1 VDRDGH
7 IQDPSATFCRSDL
20 VSETAES
27 EEWQIESVIFG
38 LPARR
43 GIMTDRSAIVV
54 GGGLAGMVTAREL
67 ALHGWHVTILERS
80 NRLGGKAGSDLRNG
94 RLVEHGYH
102 VFPQW
107 YPNVRAIL
115 ERIGVKLIDFDRYH
129 FLLPGG
135 YPRRVTVLGPSNL
148 SALWNFLTHGL
159 LPWYHNMLYMYSVL
173 DMISRP
179 LSDKRFLDRVSQIGL
194 IRGKW
199 YTSESVA
206 ELGQENVL
214 KASAI
219 PVYDL
224 SAMTAKRIA
233 SYWLRQA
240 SPFLSI
246 LPGDLQKV
254 FIDPQVREL
263 EALGVDIRYDSEV
276 CGVMVQDGI
285 VAGVDLRD
293 GSRLSADAYLLCTPF
308 EVTRR
313 WLHDDLYGADP
324 ELGNMHFL
332 EAQPMAALHLRL
344 RKELPDLPAEHV
356 FLHGSHYALSFIDV
370 GRHWNETDGKPQL
383 SFISSNYG
391 ALNAVSREGAKK
403 LLLEEISEYLPIS
416 PDDIEAWE
424 LNPNLDVPLFINTI
438 GAWSNR
444 PRPKT
449 QIQNLYLAGD
459 FVKNAIDLACME
471 GAVSS
476 ALEAAAQIL
485 RDHGETGSLPVVQI
499 PPEWPRALLVFARIL
514 MVPAVAV
521 ARGIAWLEE
530 KFSPHRPDASQ
541 VRIKATPKLQMDPRP
556 PRKR

>member
-1 VDRDGH
+1 
-7 IQDPSATFCRSDL
+7 
-20 VSETAES
+20 
-27 EEWQIESVIFG
+27 
-38 LPARR
+38 
-43 GIMTDRSAIVV
+43 MTQHSAIVV
-54 GGGLAGMVTAREL
+54 GGGLAGMVAAREL
-67 ALHGWHVTILERS
+67 ATRGWRVTLLERS
-80 NRLGGKAGSDLRNG
+80 TRLGGKAGSDLKNG
-94 RLVEHGYH
+94 RLVDHGYH

-107 YPNVRAIL
+107 YPNVRAIV
-115 ERIGVKLIDFDRYH
+115 ERLGVKLIDFDRYH

-135 YPRRVTVLGPSNL
+135 YPRKITTRGPSSF
-148 SALWNFLTHGL
+148 SAVWHFLTNGL

-233 SYWLRQA
+233 GYWLRQA

-246 LPGDLQKV
+246 LPRDLQTV

-263 EALGVDIRYDSEV
+263 EALGVEIRYDSEV
-276 CGVMVQDGI
+276 CGVVLQEGV
-285 VAGVDLRD
+285 VAAVDLRD
-293 GSRLSADAYLLCTPF
+293 GSQVSADAYVLCTPF
-308 EVTRR
+308 EVTRT
-313 WLHDDLYGADP
+313 WLRDSLYEADS
-324 ELGNMHFL
+324 ELGNLHFL

-344 RKELPDLPAEHV
+344 NKELPDLPKEHV

-370 GRHWNETDGKPQL
+370 GRHWKGLDGKPQL

-391 ALNAVSREGAKK
+391 PLNAVSREGAKNR
-403 LLLEEISEYLPIS
+403 LLEEIGEYLPITAA
-416 PDDIEAWE
+416 DVEDWE
-424 LNPNLDVPLFINTI
+424 LNPNMDVPLFINTI

-444 PRPKT
+444 PRTKT
-449 QIQNLYLAGD
+449 QIKNLYLAGD

-485 RDHGETGSLPVVQI
+485 HDHGETGSLPVVQV
-499 PPEWPRALLVFARIL
+499 PPEWSRALLVFARIL
-514 MVPAVAV
+514 LIPVVAI

-541 VRIKATPKLQMDPRP
+541 VRIRATPKLQMDSRP

>member
-1 VDRDGH
+1 
-7 IQDPSATFCRSDL
+7 
-20 VSETAES
+20 
-27 EEWQIESVIFG
+27 
-38 LPARR
+38 
-43 GIMTDRSAIVV
+43 MVV
-54 GGGLAGMVTAREL
+54 AREL
-67 ALHGWHVTILERS
+67 ALRGWRVILIERS
-80 NRLGGKAGSDLRNG
+80 RRLGGKAGSDIKNG

-107 YPNVRAIL
+107 YPNVRAIVA
-115 ERIGVKLIDFDRYH
+115 RIGVRLIDFDRYH
-129 FLLPGG
+129 FVLPGG
-135 YPRRVTVLGPSNL
+135 YPRRITVLGPSGL
-148 SALWNFLTHGL
+148 SAMWHYIFNGL
-159 LPWYHNMLYMYSVL
+159 LPWYHNILYIYSVL

-179 LSDKRFLDRVSQIGL
+179 LSEKRFLDRVSQIGL

-206 ELGQENVL
+206 EMGQENIL

-233 SYWLRQA
+233 SYWVRQA

-246 LPGDLQKV
+246 LPGDLQTV

-263 EALGVDIRYDSEV
+263 EALGVEIRYDTEV
-276 CGVMVQDGI
+276 CDVIMHEGVVAAVALHDGTEM
-285 VAGVDLRD
+285 
-293 GSRLSADAYLLCTPF
+293 SADVYALCTPF
-308 EVTRR
+308 EVTRA
-313 WLHDDLYGADP
+313 WLHDRLYEADL

-344 RKELPDLPAEHV
+344 RRELPDLPREHV
-356 FLHGSHYALSFIDV
+356 FLHGSYYALSFIDV
-370 GRHWNETDGKPQL
+370 GRYWKGLDGKHQL

-391 ALNAVSREGAKK
+391 PLNEVSEEGAKD
-403 LLLEEISEYLPIS
+403 LLLKEIGEYLPIT
-416 PDDIEAWE
+416 PADVENWE
-424 LNPNLDVPLFINTI
+424 LNSNTDVPLFINTI
-438 GAWSNR
+438 GAWPNR

-449 QIQNLYLAGD
+449 KIKNLYLAGD
-459 FVKNAIDLACME
+459 YVKNAIDLACME

-476 ALEAAAQIL
+476 ALEAAAQIIN
-485 RDHGETGSLPVVQI
+485 DHGETESLPVVQV

-514 MVPAVAV
+514 LIPVVAV

-530 KFSPHRPDASQ
+530 KFSPHRPDSSEI
-541 VRIKATPKLQMDPRP
+541 RRKATPRLQMDSRP

>member
-1 VDRDGH
+1 MT
-7 IQDPSATFCRSDL
+7 IPSA
-20 VSETAES
+20 
-27 EEWQIESVIFG
+27 II
-38 LPARR
+38 
-43 GIMTDRSAIVV
+43 V
-54 GGGLAGMVTAREL
+54 GGGLAGMVVAREL
-67 ALHGWHVTILERS
+67 ALRGWRVILIERS
-80 NRLGGKAGSDLRNG
+80 KRLGGKAGSDIKNG

-107 YPNVRAIL
+107 YPNVRAIV
-115 ERIGVKLIDFDRYH
+115 ERIGVRLIDFDRYH

-135 YPRRVTVLGPSNL
+135 YPRKITVRGPSGL
-148 SALWNFLTHGL
+148 SAMWHFVFNGL
-159 LPWYHNMLYMYSVL
+159 LPWYHNILYMYSVL

-179 LSDKRFLDRVSQIGL
+179 LSEKSFLDRVSQIGL

-233 SYWLRQA
+233 SYWIRQA

-246 LPGDLQKV
+246 LPGDLQTV
-254 FIDPQVREL
+254 FIDPQVQEL
-263 EALGVDIRYDSEV
+263 EALGVEFRYDCEV
-276 CGVMVQDGI
+276 CGVVMHEGG
-285 VAGVDLRD
+285 VAAIALRD
-293 GSRLSADAYLLCTPF
+293 GTELSADVYALCTPF
-308 EVTRR
+308 EVTRT
-313 WLHDDLYGADP
+313 WLQDSLYKADP

-332 EAQPMAALHLRL
+332 EAQPMAALHLHL
-344 RKELPDLPAEHV
+344 RGELPDLPREHV
-356 FLHGSHYALSFIDV
+356 FLHGSYYGLSFIDV
-370 GRHWNETDGKPQL
+370 GRHWKELGGAHGEPQL

-391 ALNAVSREGAKK
+391 PLNAVSKEGAKN
-403 LLLEEISEYLPIS
+403 LLLEEICEYLPMT
-416 PDDIEAWE
+416 PANVENWE
-424 LNPNLDVPLFINTI
+424 LNPNTDVPLFINTI

-449 QIQNLYLAGD
+449 KIKNLYLAGD
-459 FVKNAIDLACME
+459 YVKNAIDLACME

-485 RDHGETGSLPVVQI
+485 EDHGETESLPAVQV
-499 PPEWPRALLVFARIL
+499 PPEWPRVLLVFARIL
-514 MVPAVAV
+514 MFPVVAV
-521 ARGIAWLEE
+521 ARVIAWLEE
-530 KFSPHRPDASQ
+530 KFSPHRPDASE
-541 VRIKATPKLQMDPRP
+541 VRIKATPKLQMDSRP

>member
-1 VDRDGH
+1 M
-7 IQDPSATFCRSDL
+7 
-20 VSETAES
+20 TA
-27 EEWQIESVIFG
+27 
-38 LPARR
+38 PTAP
-43 GIMTDRSAIVV
+43 SAIVV

-67 ALHGWHVTILERS
+67 GLRGWRVILIERS
-80 NRLGGKAGSDLRNG
+80 RRLGGKAGSDIKNG

-107 YPNVRAIL
+107 YPNVRAIV
-115 ERIGVKLIDFDRYH
+115 ERIGVRLIDFDRYH

-135 YPRRVTVLGPSNL
+135 YPRRVTVIGPSGL
-148 SALWNFLTHGL
+148 SALWHYIVNGL
-159 LPWYHNMLYMYSVL
+159 LPWYHNILYIYSVL

-179 LSDKRFLDRVSQIGL
+179 LSEKRFLDRVSQIGL

-206 ELGQENVL
+206 EMGQENVL

-233 SYWLRQA
+233 SYWVRQA

-246 LPGDLQKV
+246 LPGDLQTV

-263 EALGVDIRYDSEV
+263 EALGVEIRYDSEV
-276 CGVMVQDGI
+276 SDVVMHEGR
-285 VAGVDLRD
+285 VAAVALRD
-293 GSRLSADAYLLCTPF
+293 GTEVSADVYALCTPF
-308 EVTRR
+308 EVTRT
-313 WLHDDLYGADP
+313 WLGDSLYEADT

-344 RKELPDLPAEHV
+344 RQELPDLPREHV
-356 FLHGSHYALSFIDV
+356 FLHGSYYALSFIDV
-370 GRHWNETDGKPQL
+370 GRFWKGLDGKPQL
-383 SFISSNYG
+383 SFISSNYSP
-391 ALNAVSREGAKK
+391 LNEVSREGAKD
-403 LLLEEISEYLPIS
+403 LLLKEIGEYLPIT
-416 PDDIEAWE
+416 PADVENWE
-424 LNPNLDVPLFINTI
+424 LNPNTDVPLFINTI
-438 GAWSNR
+438 GAWPNR

-449 QIQNLYLAGD
+449 KIKNLYLAGD

-485 RDHGETGSLPVVQI
+485 SDHGETESLPLVQI
-499 PPEWPRALLVFARIL
+499 PPEWPRMLLVFARIL
-514 MVPAVAV
+514 LIPVVAV
-521 ARGIAWLEE
+521 ARVIAWLEE
-530 KFSPHRPDASQ
+530 KFSPHRPDASE
-541 VRIKATPKLQMDPRP
+541 VRIRATPRLQMDSRP